1 MVGLAFLDHVGEIMR
16 HQVNC
21 LKGAKSWA
29 VIDARTGY
37 QVFSFINKK
46 EASITLDGCE
56 KYMLMRLCE
65 LYL

>member
-1 MVGLAFLDHVGEIMR
+1 LDHVGKIMR
-16 HQVNC
+16 YQVNC
-21 LKGAKSWA
+21 LKDAKSWA
-29 VIDARTGY
+29 AIDDRTGY
-37 QVFSFINKK
+37 QVFSLINKK

>member
-1 MVGLAFLDHVGEIMR
+1 MR

-37 QVFSFINKK
+37 QVFSLINKK